1 MPEAVKWRITLGMLA
16 GVITRD
22 EIRSTYDT
30 IRPCIRRTP
39 VVRVDLS
46 ELDPAGPALPVVTL
60 KLEQLQ
66 CAGSFKA
73 RGAFANLLLRDVP
86 PAGVVAA
93 SGGNHGV
100 AVAYAAHRRGV
111 PARIFVPTVS
121 APAKMERIRQLGAEL
136 MVTGE
141 RYADAL
147 DAAQAWVESSGAMS
161 VHAFDQRETLLGQ
174 GTLALELAGQAP
186 EMGPEMGTALDTVL
200 VPVGGGGLIGGI
212 AAYFAGAVRVIG
224 VEPDG
229 APTLTRARA
238 EGRPADAPAEGV
250 AADALAPRR
259 VGELVFPITQAYVE
273 DVVLVDDASIL
284 AAQRALWQAARI
296 AAEPAASVGI
306 AALLTGAYKPAPGEH
321 VAVVISGAN
330 MAPSQLES
338 AAWLRHVPA
347 PFGIIEIFGRTD
359 LGSRTWIRD
368 TLLLCG
374 SSSRPR
380 PTTRPACSPC
390 RGLNRWWNGRTSG
403 WSRSGSGAS
412 RGTWSASSTTTARCT
427 PSRSSASGWPGAS
440 TGCSGRW
447 PS

>member
-1 MPEAVKWRITLGMLA
+1 
-16 GVITRD
+16 VITRED
-22 EIRSTYDT
+22 IRGTYET
-30 IRPCIRRTP
+30 IRPYIRRTP
-39 VVRVDLS
+39 LVQLDLGD
-46 ELDPAGPALPVVTL
+46 LDPAAGELPAITL

-100 AVAYAAHRRGV
+100 AVAYAAHRLGV
-111 PARIFVPTVS
+111 SARIFVPTVS
-121 APAKMERIRQLGAEL
+121 APAKIERIRQLGAEL
-136 MVTGE
+136 VVTGD

-147 DAAQAWVESSGAMS
+147 AAAQAWVETSGAMS

-174 GTLALELAGQAP
+174 GTVGLELTAQADSP
-186 EMGPEMGTALDTVL
+186 DDGGLDTVL

-212 AAYFAGAVRVIG
+212 AAWFAGSARVIG

-238 EGRPADAPAEGV
+238 EGGPADAPAEGV

-259 VGELVFPITQAYVE
+259 VGELVFPITQVHVE
-273 DVVLVDDASIL
+273 DVVLVGDAAIL

-306 AALLTGAYKPAPGEH
+306 AALLTGAYKPAPGER

-330 MAPSQLES
+330 MAPAQLD
-338 AAWLRHVPA
+338 A
-347 PFGIIEIFGRTD
+347 
-359 LGSRTWIRD
+359 
-368 TLLLCG
+368 
-374 SSSRPR
+374 
-380 PTTRPACSPC
+380 
-390 RGLNRWWNGRTSG
+390 
-403 WSRSGSGAS
+403 
-412 RGTWSASSTTTARCT
+412 
-427 PSRSSASGWPGAS
+427 
-440 TGCSGRW
+440 
-447 PS
+447 

>member
-1 MPEAVKWRITLGMLA
+1 
-16 GVITRD
+16 VISRD
-22 EIRSTYDT
+22 EIRGTYDI
-30 IRPCIRRTP
+30 IRPYIRRTP
-39 VVRVDLS
+39 VVQLDLAD
-46 ELDPAGPALPVVTL
+46 LDPAAGELPGVTL

-73 RGAFANLLLRDVP
+73 RGAFANLLLRNVP

-100 AVAYAAHRRGV
+100 AVAYAASRVGLGGKQSGV

-136 MVTGE
+136 VVTGD

-147 DAAQAWVESSGAMS
+147 AAAQAWVHSSGAMS

-174 GTLALELAGQAP
+174 GTLGLELAGQADQ
-186 EMGPEMGTALDTVL
+186 LDTVL

-212 AAYFAGAVRVIG
+212 AAWFAGSDPRTRVIG

-273 DVVLVDDASIL
+273 DVVLVGDAAIL

-306 AALLTGAYKPAPGEH
+306 AALLTGAYKPAPGER

-330 MAPSQLES
+330 MAPAQLD
-338 AAWLRHVPA
+338 A
-347 PFGIIEIFGRTD
+347 
-359 LGSRTWIRD
+359 
-368 TLLLCG
+368 
-374 SSSRPR
+374 
-380 PTTRPACSPC
+380 
-390 RGLNRWWNGRTSG
+390 
-403 WSRSGSGAS
+403 
-412 RGTWSASSTTTARCT
+412 
-427 PSRSSASGWPGAS
+427 
-440 TGCSGRW
+440 
-447 PS
+447 

>member
-1 MPEAVKWRITLGMLA
+1 
-16 GVITRD
+16 VITRED
-22 EIRSTYDT
+22 IRGTYET
-30 IRPCIRRTP
+30 IRPYIRRTP
-39 VVRVDLS
+39 VVQLDLGD
-46 ELDPAGPALPVVTL
+46 LDPAAGELPAITL

-73 RGAFANLLLRDVP
+73 RGAFTNLLLRDVP

-100 AVAYAAHRRGV
+100 AVAYAAHRLGL
-111 PARIFVPTVS
+111 PAKIFVPTVS
-121 APAKMERIRQLGAEL
+121 APAKIERIRQLGAEL
-136 MVTGE
+136 VVTGD

-147 DAAQAWVESSGAMS
+147 AAAQAWVETSGAMS

-174 GTLALELAGQAP
+174 GTVGLELTAQADSP
-186 EMGPEMGTALDTVL
+186 DDGGLDTVL

-212 AAYFAGAVRVIG
+212 AAWFAGSTRVIG

-238 EGRPADAPAEGV
+238 EGGPADAPAEGV

-273 DVVLVDDASIL
+273 DVLLVSDSAIL

-306 AALLTGAYKPAPGEH
+306 AALLSGAYKPAAGER

-330 MAPSQLES
+330 MAPAQ
-338 AAWLRHVPA
+338 
-347 PFGIIEIFGRTD
+347 
-359 LGSRTWIRD
+359 LGS
-368 TLLLCG
+368 
-374 SSSRPR
+374 
-380 PTTRPACSPC
+380 
-390 RGLNRWWNGRTSG
+390 
-403 WSRSGSGAS
+403 
-412 RGTWSASSTTTARCT
+412 
-427 PSRSSASGWPGAS
+427 
-440 TGCSGRW
+440 
-447 PS
+447 

>member
-1 MPEAVKWRITLGMLA
+1 
-16 GVITRD
+16 VITRD
-22 EIRSTYDT
+22 DIRSTYDT
-30 IRPCIRRTP
+30 IRPFIRRTP
-39 VVRVDLS
+39 VVQLDLAD
-46 ELDPAGPALPVVTL
+46 LDPAVGELPSVTL

-73 RGAFANLLLRDVP
+73 RGAFANLLLRNVP
-86 PAGVVAA
+86 PAGVAAA

-100 AVAYAAHRRGV
+100 AVAYAAQRRAV

-121 APAKMERIRQLGAEL
+121 APAKIERIRQLGAEL
-136 MVTGE
+136 VVTGD

-147 DAAQAWVESSGAMS
+147 AAAQAWVQSSGAMS

-174 GTLALELAGQAP
+174 GTLGLELAGQADQ
-186 EMGPEMGTALDTVL
+186 LDTVL

-212 AAYFAGAVRVIG
+212 AAWFGSDPRTRVIG

-273 DVVLVDDASIL
+273 DVVLVGDVAIL

-306 AALLTGAYKPAPGEH
+306 AALLTGAYKPAPGER

-330 MAPSQLES
+330 MAPGQLE
-338 AAWLRHVPA
+338 R
-347 PFGIIEIFGRTD
+347 
-359 LGSRTWIRD
+359 
-368 TLLLCG
+368 
-374 SSSRPR
+374 
-380 PTTRPACSPC
+380 
-390 RGLNRWWNGRTSG
+390 
-403 WSRSGSGAS
+403 
-412 RGTWSASSTTTARCT
+412 
-427 PSRSSASGWPGAS
+427 
-440 TGCSGRW
+440 
-447 PS
+447 

>member
-1 MPEAVKWRITLGMLA
+1 MIS
-16 GVITRD
+16 RD
-22 EIRSTYDT
+22 EIRGTYDI
-30 IRPCIRRTP
+30 IRPYIRRTP
-39 VVRVDLS
+39 VVQLDLAD
-46 ELDPAGPALPVVTL
+46 LDPAAGELPGVTL

-86 PAGVVAA
+86 PAGVAAA

-100 AVAYAAHRRGV
+100 AVAYAASRVGSGGKQRGV

-136 MVTGE
+136 VVTGD

-147 DAAQAWVESSGAMS
+147 AAAQAWVESSGAMS

-174 GTLALELAGQAP
+174 GTLGLELDGQADQ
-186 EMGPEMGTALDTVL
+186 LDTVL

-212 AAYFAGAVRVIG
+212 AAWFAGSDPKTRVIG

-238 EGRPADAPAEGV
+238 EGGPADAPAEGV

-259 VGELVFPITQAYVE
+259 VGELVFPITQAHVE
-273 DVVLVDDASIL
+273 DVVLVGDAAIL

-306 AALLTGAYKPAPGEH
+306 AALLTGAYKPAPGER

-330 MAPSQLES
+330 MAPGQLE
-338 AAWLRHVPA
+338 R
-347 PFGIIEIFGRTD
+347 
-359 LGSRTWIRD
+359 
-368 TLLLCG
+368 
-374 SSSRPR
+374 
-380 PTTRPACSPC
+380 
-390 RGLNRWWNGRTSG
+390 
-403 WSRSGSGAS
+403 
-412 RGTWSASSTTTARCT
+412 
-427 PSRSSASGWPGAS
+427 
-440 TGCSGRW
+440 
-447 PS
+447 